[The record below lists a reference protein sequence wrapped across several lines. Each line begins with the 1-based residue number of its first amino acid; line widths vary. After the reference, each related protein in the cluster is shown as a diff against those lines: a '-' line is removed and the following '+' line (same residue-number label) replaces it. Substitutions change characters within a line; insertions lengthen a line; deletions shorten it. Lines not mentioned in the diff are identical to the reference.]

1 MKSLDRKLLRDL
13 WRMKG
18 QALAIVLV
26 IASGVASFIM
36 LKVTMGSLY
45 TTRDAFYR
53 DFRFADVFVSLK
65 RAPEEVGARIGA
77 LDGVRAVQTRVVAGA
92 KLEIEGFDDPVT
104 ARLVSVPDRGRPALN
119 RIYIKSGRNVRP
131 WAENEAVIS
140 EAFASAHGLVPGGHL
155 DAIINGRRKMLTI
168 VGVALGPEFVM
179 QARPGALSPDY
190 LRYAIIWMG
199 RNALANAYDM
209 KGAFND
215 LALSLDRDAD
225 SARVMGRVDAMLGR
239 YGGLTAYG
247 RKDQTSNR
255 YLDSEFQALEMSS
268 RIFPAVFIAVAAFLL
283 NVVIG
288 RVIGLQ
294 REQIGTL
301 KAFGYSNRAIGLH
314 YIKMVVLI
322 TSLGIAAGIA
332 AGLQLGKWLSGIY
345 MGFYRF
351 PYLMRHL
358 SPGAAVTVILITMGS
373 ALAATYISVR
383 KAVTAPPAEA
393 MRPLPPANY
402 RKTIIERIGLGAL
415 ISQPTR
421 MILRSIERRPLKSIL
436 TATGIALSCAIV
448 IGGTFFQDAIEFML
462 NTQFV
467 ESQRED
473 MTIVFTEPSSRKAL
487 YELRGIEGVRYTEP
501 VRTVPVRLRFGH
513 RTYRTIIQ
521 GIAPRGSLYMLLDKN
536 LKPTALPP
544 EGIVLNDYLAAIL
557 GVSPGD
563 SLTVE
568 ALEGRRPVRSVP
580 VTGVI
585 RQYAG
590 LLGFMDIDALNRLM
604 MEDGAITGAYLTMDP
619 RYRRGLYK
627 KLIDMPRVSG
637 AIVTKDELTN
647 FNETQTNILLFYT
660 LIASVLAG
668 TIAFGVVYNSARISL
683 SERSRE
689 LASLRV
695 LGYRRVEISYILL
708 GELAVL
714 TLMALPLGFVLGWA
728 LSAYLA
734 EAISS
739 DLFRIP
745 HVVAPATYALSA
757 LVVVASALVSG
768 LILRRKLDRLDLVEV
783 LKSKE

>member
-647 FNETQTNILLFYT
+647 FNETQTDILLFYT